1 MSLSYTVS
9 KIKGGY
15 EMKEIVKFI
24 DGLPWIIRVILALPG
39 IDGIAY
45 GIYRIAKGIY
55 KKDNTMLFV
64 GILWLVFGV
73 VLFWIIDL
81 FQVLFTGKVTFFA

>member
-1 MSLSYTVS
+1 
-9 KIKGGY
+9 
-15 EMKEIVKFI
+15 MKEYVRFI

-45 GIYRIAKGIY
+45 GIYRIAKGLD

-64 GILWLVFGV
+64 GILWLFLGFAI
-73 VLFWIIDL
+73 FWIIDL
-81 FQVLFTGKVTFFA
+81 FQVIFTGKVTFFA

>member
-1 MSLSYTVS
+1 
-9 KIKGGY
+9 
-15 EMKEIVKFI
+15 MKDIVKLI

-45 GIYRIAKGIY
+45 GIYRIAKGLY
-55 KKDNTMLFV
+55 KKDNTMLLV
-64 GILWLVFGV
+64 GILWLFLGFAI
-73 VLFWIIDL
+73 LWIIDL